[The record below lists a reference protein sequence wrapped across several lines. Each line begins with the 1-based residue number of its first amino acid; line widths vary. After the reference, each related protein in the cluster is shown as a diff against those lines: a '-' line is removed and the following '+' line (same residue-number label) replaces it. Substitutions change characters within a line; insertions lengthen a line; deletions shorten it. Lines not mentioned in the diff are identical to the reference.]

1 MAEKVTLRP
10 AQLQDLD
17 DINRV
22 IEAAVQSWDLPERV
36 KRLSLFSY
44 RYTEV
49 DFDHLEMIVAEIDTQ
64 GIIGVAAWEMADAKD
79 APSGKRALLLH
90 GIYVVPSMHDQGI
103 GRQLFHSAEN
113 AVRRY
118 QVPGLLVKAQAGA
131 NGFFLAMGMQPLANG
146 DSATRYANSFW
157 KDSASQVRETQSCD
171 SDFSVNR

>member
-10 AQLQDLD
+10 AKLQDLD

-49 DFDHLEMIVAEIDTQ
+49 DFDHLEMIVAEIDTL

-90 GIYVVPSMHDQGI
+90 GIYVVPSMHDHGTPISGTGAAGQGT
-103 GRQLFHSAEN
+103 GWRE
-113 AVRRY
+113 R
-118 QVPGLLVKAQAGA
+118 
-131 NGFFLAMGMQPLANG
+131 FLSCHGH
-146 DSATRYANSFW
+146 ATP
-157 KDSASQVRETQSCD
+157 C
-171 SDFSVNR
+171 